1 MDNKSVKEQIK
12 RKRKEKG
19 LTQQAV
25 ADSLGLAY
33 STYWEIE
40 TGQTT
45 VVNDRLADIA
55 QIMGCSVI
63 DLIYDRADAPA
74 DGTLEEE
81 QAAYGERQN
90 GDASE
95 KCRKRIAAVIDEKDG
110 EIERLRRE
118 LERSDEMVTLL
129 KRHLQDKEIIIS
141 MKDRQIK
148 ALQTDGGEEV

>member
-81 QAAYGERQN
+81 QAAYGDRQN

-110 EIERLRRE
+110 EIARLRRE